1 MDNCGAMER
10 LKARFTATN
19 VEYVVGS
26 FPDMRPIRM
35 YSKILIYSVLH
46 CLSSLDQVE
55 EFVFAALE
63 FLEPGGRM
71 LLGDL
76 PNSDLKARFLN
87 SDSGRI
93 FDAEWQASRKPLV
106 RAASEFQSRAAEIG
120 CLGTFDDNFLVS
132 LLCKIRSKGYS
143 TYLVPQKPLM
153 PFGNTREDIIIA
165 K

>member
-10 LKARFTATN
+10 LKDRFTATN
-19 VEYVVGS
+19 VDYIVGS
-26 FPDMRPIRM
+26 FPDMRPTRI

-46 CLSSLDQVE
+46 CLSSLYQVK

-63 FLEPGGRM
+63 FLAPGGRM

-87 SDSGRI
+87 SESGRV
-93 FDAEWQASRKPLV
+93 FDAEWQASRRPLG

-120 CLGTFDDNFLVS
+120 CLGTFDDKFLVS
-132 LLCKIRSKGYS
+132 LLCEIRSKGYS
-143 TYLVPQKPLM
+143 TYLIPQKPLM